1 MVWRVF
7 LPAEASL
14 SVLQDYLRILHGKKS
29 NLRLKASGER
39 REGGGREEGER
50 RERGGRKRRERGG
63 SEKERTG
70 D

>member
-29 NLRLKASGER
+29 NLCLKVSGER
-39 REGGGREEGER
+39 REGGGREEGKRREKEEGER
-50 RERGGRKRRERGG
+50 RE
-63 SEKERTG
+63 
-70 D
+70 

>member
-29 NLRLKASGER
+29 NLRLKVSGER
-39 REGGGREEGER
+39 REGGGREEGKRREKEEGER
-50 RERGGRKRRERGG
+50 RE
-63 SEKERTG
+63 
-70 D
+70 